1 MRRFTTNVV
10 RVVATIALTSF
21 CVSAYAVHVKMKYR
35 TTDAGRVL
43 SKTTMTLDDVPGH
56 ELTQSLIVRNYNVS
70 NPQYDVKETL
80 VYEQMDLI
88 NGTGTDRV
96 PNTDVLKNGDKG
108 FYFCEPTI
116 KTVAKDDKSWETT
129 WEGKCKATGGTG
141 KLQKLHGT
149 VTFKGKATPD
159 VPYSEEGEYDIEY

>member
-1 MRRFTTNVV
+1 MSEAQRA
-10 RVVATIALTSF
+10 VATVGGSEAVKAVEHQPAPEHQLPPQPGRSGPVALMGLGGLLAGVIASTALL
-21 CVSAYAVHVKMKYR
+21 A
-35 TTDAGRVL
+35 L
-43 SKTTMTLDDVPGH
+43 PGGQGSDF
-56 ELTQSLIVRNYNVS
+56 E
-70 NPQYDVKETL
+70 
-80 VYEQMDLI
+80 
-88 NGTGTDRV
+88 
-96 PNTDVLKNGDKG
+96 
-108 FYFCEPTI
+108 I